1 MKSTVNINAD
11 CYAQA
16 LFRRCVASA
25 AVATLLLAPA
35 NAVGA
40 DPAGSASA
48 GKSRAV
54 TLESIP
60 GSTVKRIVLTP
71 KAAERLGIETGN
83 VSEQLIVRKEM
94 IGGLIIRPLPKQLET
109 KSAGGVAPVPVA
121 TAPKPAGGLFGG
133 FAQPAPAQAPSP
145 VPVPA
150 SLPVTP
156 PAAGEAWVLVTMSQG
171 EWDRLAKDKPVRLV
185 PLTTRQKLVK
195 EVLAQPSGMEPLEDT
210 KRSMLRLYYVVPGA
224 DHGLTL
230 NQRMRV
236 EVQLTGSD
244 ERQKVVPYSAV
255 YYDAKGAAWIYLN
268 PKPLTYERQK
278 IGVERIVGDVAVL
291 SEGPPVETP
300 VVTVGAALLFGAEIF
315 GK

>member
-1 MKSTVNINAD
+1 
-11 CYAQA
+11 
-16 LFRRCVASA
+16 
-25 AVATLLLAPA
+25 
-35 NAVGA
+35 
-40 DPAGSASA
+40 
-48 GKSRAV
+48 
-54 TLESIP
+54 
-60 GSTVKRIVLTP
+60 
-71 KAAERLGIETGN
+71 
-83 VSEQLIVRKEM
+83 
-94 IGGLIIRPLPKQLET
+94 
-109 KSAGGVAPVPVA
+109 
-121 TAPKPAGGLFGG
+121 
-133 FAQPAPAQAPSP
+133 
-145 VPVPA
+145 
-150 SLPVTP
+150 
-156 PAAGEAWVLVTMSQG
+156 
-171 EWDRLAKDKPVRLV
+171 
-185 PLTTRQKLVK
+185 VK

-210 KRSMLRLYYVVPGA
+210 KRSMWRLYYVVPGA